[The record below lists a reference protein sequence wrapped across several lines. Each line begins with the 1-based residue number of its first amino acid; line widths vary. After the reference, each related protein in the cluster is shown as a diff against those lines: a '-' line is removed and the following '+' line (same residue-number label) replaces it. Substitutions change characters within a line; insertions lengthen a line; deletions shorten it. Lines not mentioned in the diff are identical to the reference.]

1 MTQVLWE
8 LLWLLR
14 GLHAKWSCW
23 LWVKAISVC
32 FLLILSTFSNVA
44 AVQLPVDLL
53 LILIFTWSLFP
64 AAVTPFEVFVFSDAS
79 PVTADKSSASG
90 FIFLCLG
97 FFIASLCSIFVCEK
111 LAIASLHVF
120 KTLNFCP
127 QDSTLRTSRNPAME
141 SKNLVHS
148 TKSPKNSFQTENL
161 FLDFWQRESRKPT
174 PLEEEW
180 RCIWQEQDFTSK
192 HMHLN
197 LRSNNWISSVKRIYC
212 KYVNMNIS
220 RNICAWT

>member
-44 AVQLPVDLL
+44 AVQPPVDLL
-53 LILIFTWSLFP
+53 LILIFTWSFFP

-90 FIFLCLG
+90 FIIICLG
-97 FFIASLCSIFVCEK
+97 FFIASLCSIFLCAPWKEK
-111 LAIASLHVF
+111 L
-120 KTLNFCP
+120 NCCP

-174 PLEEEW
+174 PLKEER
-180 RCIWQEQDFTSK
+180 RCI
-192 HMHLN
+192 
-197 LRSNNWISSVKRIYC
+197 C
-212 KYVNMNIS
+212 P
-220 RNICAWT
+220 

>member
-1 MTQVLWE
+1 MFLP
-8 LLWLLR
+8 
-14 GLHAKWSCW
+14 SCCD
-23 LWVKAISVC
+23 SV
-32 FLLILSTFSNVA
+32 
-44 AVQLPVDLL
+44 
-53 LILIFTWSLFP
+53 WSLCLLGRL
-64 AAVTPFEVFVFSDAS
+64 
-79 PVTADKSSASG
+79 SSHGGQVIRIRFHISM
-90 FIFLCLG
+90 FG
-97 FFIASLCSIFVCEK
+97 FFIASLCSIFLCAPWKEK
-111 LAIASLHVF
+111 L
-120 KTLNFCP
+120 NCCP

>member
-1 MTQVLWE
+1 MFLP
-8 LLWLLR
+8 
-14 GLHAKWSCW
+14 SCCD
-23 LWVKAISVC
+23 SV
-32 FLLILSTFSNVA
+32 
-44 AVQLPVDLL
+44 
-53 LILIFTWSLFP
+53 WSLCLLGRL
-64 AAVTPFEVFVFSDAS
+64 
-79 PVTADKSSASG
+79 SSHG
-90 FIFLCLG
+90 GQVIRIRFHNYMFG
-97 FFIASLCSIFVCEK
+97 FFIASLCSIFLCAPWKEK
-111 LAIASLHVF
+111 L
-120 KTLNFCP
+120 NCCP

-212 KYVNMNIS
+212 KYVNTNIS